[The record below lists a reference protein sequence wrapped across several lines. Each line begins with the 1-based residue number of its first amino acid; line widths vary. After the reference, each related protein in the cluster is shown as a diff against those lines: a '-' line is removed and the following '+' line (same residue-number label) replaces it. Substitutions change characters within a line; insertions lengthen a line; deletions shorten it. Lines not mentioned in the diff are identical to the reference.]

1 MNELILVCPHNT
13 PGRNPE
19 TGRVW
24 RDGDEFMSEA
34 IAYKHFHDR
43 NPMLLAI
50 DNRLRPAE
58 RFQRVLHTMTPRDS
72 IERRIDSLTV
82 FCHGFKTGLQVG
94 CDLSNLQEFCEALA
108 VASRPELTVT
118 LYACSAGADADLD
131 QADERA
137 TGPGGAGG
145 FADTLCDMLGSMNVL
160 ARVLA
165 HTTRGHCTRNPY
177 VREFSN
183 ELRHGGDWLVD
194 PTEPLW
200 PRWRQAL
207 EGELRFRLPRLS
219 KEEVRAALRV

>member
-1 MNELILVCPHNT
+1 MNELILHCPYNT
-13 PGRNPE
+13 PGRNPA

-24 RDGDEFMSEA
+24 RDGDEFISEA
-34 IAYKHFHDR
+34 IAYKHFHGIGGL
-43 NPMLLAI
+43 MFAI

-58 RFQRVLHTMTPRDS
+58 RFQRVLHTLMPRD
-72 IERRIDSLTV
+72 IERRFDALTV

-108 VASRPELTVT
+108 SVCASELTVT

-194 PTEPLW
+194 PTDRLW
-200 PRWRQAL
+200 SRWQRAL

-219 KEEVRAALRV
+219 KEEVHAALRV